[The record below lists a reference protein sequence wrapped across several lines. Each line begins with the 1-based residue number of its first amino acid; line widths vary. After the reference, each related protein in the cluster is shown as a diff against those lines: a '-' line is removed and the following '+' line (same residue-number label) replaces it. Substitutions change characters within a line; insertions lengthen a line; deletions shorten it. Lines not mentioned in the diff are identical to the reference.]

1 MDYESFEKKLIQQ
14 QNILI
19 QQLEEQLDVYRQK
32 DKYQELL
39 IEKLNDTLDIFE
51 SQHKLILIFLSA
63 LSLLVLFFDVLL
75 FWHH

>member
-19 QQLEEQLDVYRQK
+19 QQLEEQLDVYREK

-39 IEKLNDTLDIFE
+39 IENSMI
-51 SQHKLILIFLSA
+51 HWIFLRRK
-63 LSLLVLFFDVLL
+63 FPD
-75 FWHH
+75 